1 MSCDKR
7 LVEKHGEVRKSGRS
21 FLVVINIQCHF
32 FFFFYEKRIVLHRY
46 GFQAVND
53 KRTQMTNSRNRVK

>member
-32 FFFFYEKRIVLHRY
+32 FFFFTKNELSCIVMVSKR
-46 GFQAVND
+46 
-53 KRTQMTNSRNRVK
+53 